1 MAQVHVTSNLR
12 IRRSFGKIKK
22 IIEIPNLIEIQKRSY
37 DDFLQ
42 VGVATDDRA
51 DVGLQAVFKSV
62 FPIKDFNET
71 ASLEFV
77 SYELGTPK
85 YDVDECHQRGMTYAA
100 PLKVKIQLVIWDVE
114 NGRRSI
120 KNVKEQEV
128 YFGEI
133 PLMTGNGTFM
143 VNGTE
148 RVIVSQLHRSPGV
161 FFEHDKGRTHS
172 TGKLLYSARIIP
184 YRGSWIDFEFD
195 PRDVLYVR
203 IDRRRKFPAT
213 VLLRALG
220 MTTEDLLN
228 YYYQKDVIYLDS
240 KQYTKQ
246 FIPEHLLGSR
256 VSRDVKDPKTGEVIA
271 REGRKFNKA
280 IVRAMEQA
288 KTTEVPIAL
297 DEIVGRVSAHDIVD
311 STTGEVLIG
320 TNEEITEETLEK
332 LKAHGVKKIEV
343 LYTEDQ
349 PGGGPL
355 RLTLAQDKL
364 GTPEEAVIEIYRRL
378 RPGDPPTQETATTFF
393 NNLFF
398 NAERYDLSKVGR
410 LKLNHKLK
418 IDVPLEQGTLR
429 REDILEVVRYLMELK
444 NGNGQID
451 EIDHLGNRRVRAVG
465 ELVEN
470 QFRIGLVRMER
481 AIKERM
487 SLQDIET
494 LMPQELV
501 NYKPASAVIK
511 EFFGSSQLSQFM
523 DQTNPLSEIA
533 HKRRLSALGPG
544 GLTRERAGFEVR
556 DVHPTHYGRVCPIET
571 PEGPNIGLINS
582 LALFARTNRY
592 GFLETPYRKVVNGKV
607 TYELDFLSAIEE
619 GNFVIAQANAQI
631 DKNGKLVD
639 GLVSCRFKNEFTL
652 ATADRVQYM
661 DVAPAQIVSVAASL
675 IPFLE
680 HDDANRALMGS
691 NMQRQAVPCLRPEK
705 PLVGTGIERTVAVD
719 SGTAVQ
725 ALRGGVVDYVDASR
739 IVIRVND
746 EETSAGEVGVD
757 IYNLVKY
764 TRSNQ
769 NTNINQRPI
778 VKVGDKIER
787 GDVVGDGASTD
798 VGELALGQNMLVAFM
813 PWNGFNFEDSILIS
827 ERVVADDRYTSI
839 HIEELTVVARDTKLG
854 PRRSRA

>member
-1 MAQVHVTSNLR
+1 MPADQR
-12 IRRSFGKIKK
+12 
-22 IIEIPNLIEIQKRSY
+22 
-37 DDFLQ
+37 
-42 VGVATDDRA
+42 TDT
-51 DVGLQAVFKSV
+51 GLQAVFKSV

-77 SYELGTPK
+77 TYELGEPK
-85 YDVDECHQRGMTYAA
+85 YDVEECHQRGMTYAA

-172 TGKLLYSARIIP
+172 TGKLLFSARIIP

-228 YYYQKDVIYLDS
+228 YYYRKDVLILDP
-240 KQYTKQ
+240 KQLAKQ
-246 FIPEHLLGSR
+246 FKPDQLLGTKIG
-256 VSRDVKDPKTGEVIA
+256 RDVKDPKTGDVLA

-280 IVRAMEQA
+280 IVRALEA
-288 KTTEVPIAL
+288 SKVSEIPIAL
-297 DEIVGRVSAHDIVD
+297 DEVVGRISAHDVANPQ
-311 STTGEVLIG
+311 TGEVLVQ
-320 TNEEITEETLEK
+320 TNEELTEEALEK
-332 LKAHGVKKIEV
+332 MRAAGIKKLEV
-343 LYTEDQ
+343 LYTEEQ

-355 RLTLAQDKL
+355 RLTLALDKL
-364 GTPEEAVIEIYRRL
+364 ETPNEAIVDIYKKL
-378 RPGDPPTQETATTFF
+378 RPGDPPTPETATTFF

-398 NAERYDLSKVGR
+398 NPERYDLSKVGR

-418 IDVPLEQGTLR
+418 LDVPLEQGTLR
-429 REDILEVVRYLMELK
+429 REDILEVVRYLVELK

-451 EIDHLGNRRVRAVG
+451 DIDHLGNRRVRAVG

-571 PEGPNIGLINS
+571 PEGPNIGLIA
-582 LALFARTNRY
+582 ALSTYARVNDF
-592 GFLETPYRKVVNGKV
+592 GFIETPYRVVENSQG
-607 TYELDFLSAIEE
+607 
-619 GNFVIAQANAQI
+619 
-631 DKNGKLVD
+631 
-639 GLVSCRFKNEFTL
+639 
-652 ATADRVQYM
+652 
-661 DVAPAQIVSVAASL
+661 
-675 IPFLE
+675 
-680 HDDANRALMGS
+680 
-691 NMQRQAVPCLRPEK
+691 
-705 PLVGTGIERTVAVD
+705 
-719 SGTAVQ
+719 
-725 ALRGGVVDYVDASR
+725 
-739 IVIRVND
+739 
-746 EETSAGEVGVD
+746 
-757 IYNLVKY
+757 
-764 TRSNQ
+764 
-769 NTNINQRPI
+769 QRP
-778 VKVGDKIER
+778 
-787 GDVVGDGASTD
+787 
-798 VGELALGQNMLVAFM
+798 
-813 PWNGFNFEDSILIS
+813 
-827 ERVVADDRYTSI
+827 DR
-839 HIEELTVVARDTKLG
+839 LPLG
-854 PRRSRA
+854 PRRRGHRHRAGQRAARRARQVHQRVGLGPYRRRIHGGSGRKRALHGRLAQPTGVGGGLADPVSGKRRRQPRPDGLEHAAPGGAAAQDRRAAGRHRA